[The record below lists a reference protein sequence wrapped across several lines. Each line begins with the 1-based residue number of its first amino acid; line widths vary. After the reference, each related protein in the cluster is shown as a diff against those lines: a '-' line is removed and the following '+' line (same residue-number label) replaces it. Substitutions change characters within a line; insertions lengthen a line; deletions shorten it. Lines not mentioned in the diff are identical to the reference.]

1 MVASLP
7 QNIQL
12 KLNQAL
18 NQWRQWRCDPP
29 LERPPEAISVLG
41 DGVSNHSILVEA
53 GQRFVIRIDGIRA
66 ANNGLSRATEW
77 RALITAHNA
86 GLAPAPR
93 YFNPELGVLVCD
105 YLIPAPSYI
114 ADPVGTATLLRAIHA
129 LPGCHHRLDLTDR
142 IFRYE
147 RLLDHQ
153 NMELPPIMKDGREE
167 IISLLD
173 VLSSEREVAVLCH
186 NDLLAANRVYSENK
200 LWALDWEY
208 CAMGSPWFD
217 LAAIAV
223 GDSMS
228 AQEQQKLVDAYLC
241 RPADEGEG
249 VRFVRYCNVYRYL
262 ELLWYL
268 ANKPMSDGLTTR
280 LTALKSALG

>member
-29 LERPPEAISVLG
+29 LERPPQVISILG

-53 GQRFVIRIDGIRA
+53 GRRFVIRIDGLQA

-77 RALITAHNA
+77 RALITANKA
-86 GLAPAPR
+86 GLAPTPR

-105 YLIPAPSYI
+105 YLT
-114 ADPVGTATLLRAIHA
+114 ADPSFRAAPDETATLLRAIHA

-142 IFRYE
+142 ISRYE
-147 RLLDHQ
+147 RLLNHQ
-153 NMELPPIMKDGREE
+153 TMELPPIMKEARKQ
-167 IISLLD
+167 IMALLE
-173 VLSSEREVAVLCH
+173 LLANEREVAVLCH
-186 NDLLAANRVYSENK
+186 NDLLAANRIYSKNS

-217 LAAIAV
+217 LAVIAV

-228 AQEQQKLVDAYLC
+228 VQEQQKLVEAYLC
-241 RPADEGEG
+241 RPTNEGETIK
-249 VRFVRYCNVYRYL
+249 FVRYCNVYRYL

-268 ANKPMSDGLTTR
+268 SNKPMSDGITVR
-280 LTALKSALG
+280 LAALQDALG

>member
-29 LERPPEAISVLG
+29 LERPPQVISILG

-53 GQRFVIRIDGIRA
+53 GRRFVIRIDGIQA

-77 RALITAHNA
+77 RALFTANNA

-105 YLIPAPSYI
+105 YLIPAPSYT
-114 ADPVGTATLLRAIHA
+114 ADPDETATLLRAIHA
-129 LPGCHHRLDLTDR
+129 LPGCHHRLDLSDR

-147 RLLDHQ
+147 RLLSHH
-153 NMELPPIMKDGREE
+153 NIELPLIMKDSRDE
-167 IISLLD
+167 IISLLS
-173 VLSSEREVAVLCH
+173 VLSEEREVAVLCH
-186 NDLLAANRVYSENK
+186 NDLLAANRIYSKNS

-228 AQEQQKLVDAYLC
+228 AQEQQKLVEAYLLG
-241 RPADEGEG
+241 AANEGEG
-249 VRFVRYCNVYRYL
+249 IKFVRYCNVYRYL

-268 ANKPMSDGLTTR
+268 ANKPMSDSITAR
-280 LTALKSALG
+280 LAALQSALG